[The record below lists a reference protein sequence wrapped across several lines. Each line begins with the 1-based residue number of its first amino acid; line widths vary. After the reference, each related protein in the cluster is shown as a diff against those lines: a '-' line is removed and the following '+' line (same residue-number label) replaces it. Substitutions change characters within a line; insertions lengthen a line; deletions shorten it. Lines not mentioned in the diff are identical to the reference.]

1 MIKCRLSR
9 LLGDRRMFVLELKR
23 RTDLSYVTLSNLY
36 HEKTTAVAF
45 YTIDEICRSLECK
58 AGDLFEYVGKTE

>member
-9 LLGDRRMFVLELKR
+9 LLGDRRMTVLELKR
-23 RTDLSYVTLSNLY
+23 RTDLSYVTLQNLY

-45 YTIDEICRSLECK
+45 YTIDKICKSLECNI
-58 AGDLFEYVGKTE
+58 GDLLEYVRETE